1 MNYRTRPADHI
12 CSLEELFIQH
22 LGLDVPIVPQTSS
35 YSNKHTFSQLF
46 FSQNPNQ
53 YGDIDIIMSFSVFKD
68 SAMDRL
74 KKEAES
80 SRLPLY
86 YLIHP
91 DERYPTGTKLS
102 VFFSNL
108 ANKNYTGNEQPP
120 AIRELLKSID
130 YDKLCKRLADLIDIK
145 CSINADFITELQ
157 SYLSNVL
164 TTDSQLTH
172 YCTLFKCT
180 SPAEYLATF
189 LLYALFDDVNFPP
202 YTSEV
207 AVSRSSGQPKHPGTA
222 IDLNNPHFQKLMNDA
237 SRVNKLQAFATYT
250 LIVLYSVQMLATIFS
265 SVWISNYDETSFKGT
280 LFSIVMLCASI
291 ILTALR
297 FIPFSLHKKYSD
309 LSLVLEHSVLDE
321 KNNTYSIT
329 YNHFQN
335 CSESFNAIQ
344 RNRRLIITLFCIAGV
359 LFVVISFVFNSF
371 PLLVALVS
379 ASFGGVMLIDSMLYD
394 HITYRKYDS
403 YFSDQASGHTPSSG
417 YGVARMC
424 SWDYDPKLDS
434 FRHTGYN
441 RLTNYSEDCIRHI
454 YDQVSDC
461 SRYSW
466 ATLTAFI
473 ITLSSLGVIAEILQ
487 LVKPDFGYF
496 RMPTAS
502 MLYSVSMILI
512 LLNGI
517 LNILI
522 LLRARTHYQKMA
534 DFSFYA
540 GNPDSDN
547 LAVSQLFRHH
557 LYAGNISDLAIAR
570 GIYNYN
576 FCKFEEGV
584 CTSDI
589 QPPDD
594 RYHPMYIVN
603 QKIHLI
609 TDVALCIFVAYFSVA
624 VWHTNKLSN
633 IIALPF
639 LAGIYVIWAFLLYP
653 LLKYRKIKKKIRKLL
668 NEQKQA

>member
-1 MNYRTRPADHI
+1 MP
-12 CSLEELFIQH
+12 
-22 LGLDVPIVPQTSS
+22 
-35 YSNKHTFSQLF
+35 K
-46 FSQNPNQ
+46 
-53 YGDIDIIMSFSVFKD
+53 
-68 SAMDRL
+68 L
-74 KKEAES
+74 KE
-80 SRLPLY
+80 
-86 YLIHP
+86 
-91 DERYPTGTKLS
+91 
-102 VFFSNL
+102 N
-108 ANKNYTGNEQPP
+108 
-120 AIRELLKSID
+120 
-130 YDKLCKRLADLIDIK
+130 
-145 CSINADFITELQ
+145 
-157 SYLSNVL
+157 
-164 TTDSQLTH
+164 
-172 YCTLFKCT
+172 
-180 SPAEYLATF
+180 
-189 LLYALFDDVNFPP
+189 
-202 YTSEV
+202 
-207 AVSRSSGQPKHPGTA
+207 
-222 IDLNNPHFQKLMNDA
+222 DLNNPHFQKLMNDA

-394 HITYRKYDS
+394 HIAYRKYDS
-403 YFSDQASGHTPSSG
+403 YFSDQTSGHTPSSG

-424 SWDYDPKLDS
+424 SWDYNSKLDS

-576 FCKFEEGV
+576 FCKFEEGI

-653 LLKYRKIKKKIRKLL
+653 LLKYRKIKKNIRKLL

>member
-1 MNYRTRPADHI
+1 MNYRTRPAENVY
-12 CSLEELFIQH
+12 SLEELFIKY
-22 LGLDVPIVPQTSS
+22 LGLDIPIVPQTSS

-46 FSQNPNQ
+46 FTRNPNQ
-53 YGDIDIIMSFSVFKD
+53 SGDIDVILSYSVFKESSID
-68 SAMDRL
+68 EL
-74 KKEAES
+74 KKVAS
-80 SRLPLY
+80 SPKLPLY

-91 DERYPTGTKLS
+91 NESYPTGQKLGS
-102 VFFSNL
+102 FFSNL
-108 ANKNYTGNEQPP
+108 ATKNYNGSMQPAP
-120 AIRELLKSID
+120 VRELLSSID
-130 YDKLCKRLADLIDIK
+130 YDKLCDHLDTMIEKRCDIDD
-145 CSINADFITELQ
+145 SFITKLQ
-157 SYLSNVL
+157 TYLSNVIS
-164 TTDSQLTH
+164 TDSHLPH
-172 YCTLFKCT
+172 YCTMFKCT
-180 SPAEYLATF
+180 SPSEYLTTI
-189 LLYALFDDVNFPP
+189 LLYSLFDDVNFPA
-202 YTSEV
+202 YASEV
-207 AVSRSSGQPKHPGTA
+207 ALTRKDFTSKQVKET
-222 IDLNNPHFQKLMNDA
+222 DLNNPHFQKLMNDA

-280 LFSIVMLCASI
+280 LFSIVMLCTSI

-297 FIPFSLHKKYSD
+297 FIPFSLHKKYSN

-394 HITYRKYDS
+394 HIAYRKYDS
-403 YFSDQASGHTPSSG
+403 YFSDQASGHAPASG

-434 FRHTGYN
+434 FRHTRYN

-576 FCKFEEGV
+576 FCKFEDGV

-639 LAGIYVIWAFLLYP
+639 LVGIYVIWAFLLYP
-653 LLKYRKIKKKIRKLL
+653 LLKYRKIKKNIRKLL